1 MEVADIRLPV
11 MQLQRRRQRER
22 ERESERGEKG
32 AEDVMGNG
40 IMV

>member
-32 AEDVMGNG
+32 FRLG
-40 IMV
+40 

>member
-32 AEDVMGNG
+32 A
-40 IMV
+40 